1 MNTTKETGSLER
13 VVGPT
18 ALGLNIVNLT
28 VASGIFALPALVAAS
43 LGREAVLAYL
53 VCSVLFGLVGM
64 CFAEAGSRV
73 GSAGGLYAYA
83 TTSFG
88 PVAGGVVGNVG
99 WFAGGAAADAAIV
112 NLLFDTLSTVMPVLA
127 ETWIRAI
134 FMLALFA
141 VVAVINIRGVR
152 HGVRLSVLLTIIK
165 IAPLVILVLAGV
177 FFVDPSQLRWTEL
190 PALKSIGAASVA
202 TFYTFMGM
210 EAALSMSGEV
220 VRPSRTVPR
229 GILIGLAIIGTLYIG
244 VQLVAQ
250 GTLGAALAGSKTPVV
265 DAARIIFGP
274 WGGAL
279 LVAALA
285 LSASGCIAADVLST
299 PRILFALAERGQ
311 LPRQVAAVHP
321 RFGTPAVAIT
331 VYTIVCATLAISGSF
346 QLMLIL
352 SSSGVLIT
360 YFICCLG
367 ILRLRALGITHDV
380 QTFVVPGGPVVPI
393 LAAVIIIW
401 MLGSLSTKELLAAG
415 IAVAVLALT
424 YGIAAKGNGSS
435 HRA

>member
-1 MNTTKETGSLER
+1 MNTATETGSLER
-13 VVGPT
+13 VVGPV
-18 ALGLNIVNLT
+18 ALGFNIVNLT

-53 VCSVLFGLVGM
+53 VCAVLFGLVGL

-83 TTSFG
+83 TASFG
-88 PVAGGVVGNVG
+88 PVAGGVVGNLG
-99 WFAGGAAADAAIV
+99 WIAGGAAADAAII
-112 NLLFDTLSTVMPVLA
+112 NLLFDTLSTVMPALA
-127 ETWIRAI
+127 QTWIRAL
-134 FMLALFA
+134 FMVALFA
-141 VVAVINIRGVR
+141 VIAAINIRGVR
-152 HGVRLSVLLTIIK
+152 HGVRLSVLMTIIK

-177 FFVDPSQLRWTEL
+177 FFIDPSQLKWTEF
-190 PALKSIGAASVA
+190 PALKSVGAASVV

-229 GILIGLAIIGTLYIG
+229 GILMGLLIIATVYIG

-265 DAARIIFGP
+265 DAARIVFGP

-285 LSASGCIAADVLST
+285 LSASGCIAADLLST
-299 PRILFALAERGQ
+299 PRVLFALGEKGQ
-311 LPRQVAAVHP
+311 LPRQVASVHP
-321 RFGTPAVAIT
+321 RFGTPAVAIA
-331 VYTIVCATLAISGSF
+331 VYTIVCAGLAISGSF
-346 QLMLIL
+346 QLMVVL
-352 SSSGVLIT
+352 SSSGVLIS
-360 YFICCLG
+360 YFICSLG
-367 ILRLRALGITHDV
+367 VLRLRARGVTHDV
-380 QTFVVPGGPVVPI
+380 QTFVVPGGPLAPV

-401 MLGSLSTKELLAAG
+401 MLWSLSKEEKLAAL
-415 IAVAVLALT
+415 IAVAVLALI
-424 YGIAAKGNGSS
+424 YGITSKRNGSS
-435 HRA
+435 HRS